1 MIALNTDNPLMT
13 NDHDRDVYE
22 EGSSAAHA
30 DDAAAAAPG
39 DLAPG
44 ENLRER
50 QERLLDEAVEETF
63 PASDPIAV
71 ADVTKTRDDGA

>member
-1 MIALNTDNPLMT
+1 MT
-13 NDHDRDVYE
+13 QDRDRDDFE
-22 EGSSAAHA
+22 EGTSA
-30 DDAAAAAPG
+30 DNAAADAPG
-39 DLAPG
+39 DLVPG

-71 ADVTKTRDDGA
+71 ADVTETRDDSA

>member
-1 MIALNTDNPLMT
+1 MT
-13 NDHDRDVYE
+13 QDRDRDVYE

-30 DDAAAAAPG
+30 DDAAGTAPG
-39 DLAPG
+39 DLAPD

-71 ADVTKTRDDGA
+71 ADVSETRDDSA

>member
-1 MIALNTDNPLMT
+1 MT
-13 NDHDRDVYE
+13 EEPDRDVYR

-39 DLAPG
+39 DLAPD

-50 QERLLDEAVEETF
+50 QERLLDEAVQETF

-71 ADVTKTRDDGA
+71 ADVTETADDSART